1 MRLESVRLPNGA
13 RILNDA
19 YNANPAS
26 MEAALMALAAEPG
39 RRRIA
44 VLGEMWELGEDAA
57 RYHREVGAGA
67 ARAKVDLLVAVGT
80 HAEELAAGALA
91 AGMPS
96 HCVERCANAAE
107 AAQWLAE
114 RLEGDDVALIKGS
127 RGAKMEQIL
136 ERLRSRN

>member
-1 MRLESVRLPNGA
+1 
-13 RILNDA
+13 
-19 YNANPAS
+19 

-80 HAEELAAGALA
+80 HADELAAGALA

-107 AAQWLAE
+107 AAGWLAE